1 MAIEML
7 SSGLQASLQDLG
19 RCGYRHLGVPT
30 GGAMDKVSAIRANRL
45 LGNTDNAPVLEF
57 TLSGPM
63 LLFHTAVTLSIT
75 GAAFK
80 AELNGDP
87 VAIDT
92 VLSAQPGDRLR
103 LGMASAGCMGYLAVA
118 GGFAAPLVLGGVS
131 PIIGVYT
138 STQVK
143 KGRTFGVADHFRENS
158 DSMVLDATPLDSDH
172 IEVCPGPEFDRLTTE
187 ERERLFSTSFSIS
200 SNSNR
205 MAYALEHDLDLGL
218 SGIVT
223 GPVQPGTVQ
232 LTPSG
237 HLIALMRDAQ
247 TTGGYAR
254 VLQFPEKS
262 INSLAQLRPGARFQ
276 LIRG

>member
-1 MAIEML
+1 MAIEIL

-19 RCGYRHLGVPT
+19 RCGYRHLGVPV

-63 LLFHTAVTLSIT
+63 LLFHSAVTLSIS
-75 GAAFK
+75 GAAFT
-80 AELNGDP
+80 AELNG
-87 VAIDT
+87 VTVEMDT
-92 VLSAQPGDRLR
+92 VLNAQPGDRLR
-103 LGMASAGCMGYLAVA
+103 LGMANKGCMGYLAVE
-118 GGFAAPLVLGGVS
+118 GGFAAPLVLGGVG
-131 PIIGVYT
+131 PIMGVYT
-138 STQVK
+138 STWVK
-143 KGRTFGVADHFRENS
+143 KGRTFTTADHFQENS
-158 DSMVLDATPLDSDH
+158 DSMVLNATPLGSDN
-172 IEVCPGPEFDRLTTE
+172 IEVQAGPEFDRLTAE
-187 ERERLFSTSFSIS
+187 ERELLFSTSFNIS

-205 MAYALEHDLDLGL
+205 MAYVLEHDLDLGL

-237 HLIALMRDAQ
+237 RLIALMRDAQ

-262 INSLAQLRPGARFQ
+262 INALAQLPPGTRFQ
-276 LIRG
+276 LIQG